1 MRNACS
7 VAADGS
13 AFIADLEHFER
24 DPCNASLA
32 WRHGIDGAVI
42 TKSVRTREIANW
54 IERQVGPG
62 RSRRGRA

>member
-42 TKSVRTREIANW
+42 TK
-54 IERQVGPG
+54 
-62 RSRRGRA
+62 